1 MFQIWGHAMQDFA
14 RLEAELIYAVMDRQS
29 DSPIERLPALDL
41 TPAQFP
47 LWCALETHLLAHH
60 CSSPLPSIE
69 GTYPTNVSTVLN
81 LVLQVRQAAQSV
93 QTQKKVEG
101 ASPDFLDEY
110 LPALL
115 FQTLKIISYDA
126 ISPLKRILAVRS
138 AVAIL
143 DLIDTRRLDPSSA
156 CVQ

>member
-1 MFQIWGHAMQDFA
+1 
-14 RLEAELIYAVMDRQS
+14 
-29 DSPIERLPALDL
+29 
-41 TPAQFP
+41 
-47 LWCALETHLLAHH
+47 
-60 CSSPLPSIE
+60 
-69 GTYPTNVSTVLN
+69 LN